1 MITPDEAQALIET
14 YPEELHLVGGP
25 YCGAYLLPKKEV
37 IWDVHRQ
44 MGDTSSPIPWEPLP
58 VNFFP
63 ISEHSVVFRGAHGD
77 ALYIRNDQLRWSFAE
92 LVEIEGAGPA

>member
-1 MITPDEAQALIET
+1 MITPEEARALIEK

-25 YCGAYLLPKKEV
+25 YCGAYLLPKKEQ

-44 MGDTSSPIPWEPLP
+44 MNVNSPIPWEPLP
-58 VNFFP
+58 ANFFP

-77 ALYIRNDQLRWSFAE
+77 ALYVLNDQRRWTFAE
-92 LVEIEGAGPA
+92 LVELESDGPA